1 MTSTKSYQKRQQ
13 ENLVAAIQRYVDR
26 GWPVFPC
33 KPNKQPYTPNGFHDA
48 TTDIV
53 QIANWWAAHRTALI
67 GVPTGARSRFW
78 VLDIDMKDGKDGKK
92 ALGDYLAQEKIDDI
106 PDTRKQRTATGGYQL
121 LYKWDDSR
129 VVSNRT
135 ALLGRD
141 SGLDVRGNGG
151 YIIVPPSARK
161 IDGRWVE
168 YEWADIDFPIAEMP
182 EWLYDLVARQ
192 TKYTSTTG
200 DRNSIDLERLYVDGI
215 HAGQRDDT
223 LFRVA
228 SSLRAKDVD
237 YHTALFV
244 MRRLGERCVPYDDE
258 VKQMIVAKLH
268 NAYERYEAKT
278 TKERKA
284 HIDDVERRE
293 FDELLE
299 RQAKKAELRRLLKE
313 YENDKDK

>member
-1 MTSTKSYQKRQQ
+1 MTDKKSYQERQQ
-13 ENLVAAIQRYVDR
+13 EKLVAAIQRYVDR

-33 KPNKQPYTPNGFHDA
+33 KPNKQPHTPNGFHDA
-48 TTDIV
+48 TTDVDQIV
-53 QIANWWAAHRTALI
+53 EWWAQHPTALI
-67 GVPTGARSRFW
+67 GVPTGLRSGFW

-92 ALGDYLAQEKIDDI
+92 ALAEYLAQEKIDDI

-121 LYKWDDSR
+121 LYKWDANR

-141 SGLDVRGNGG
+141 SGLDVRGDGG

-168 YEWADIDFPIAEMP
+168 YQWADVDFPIAEMP

-215 HAGQRDDT
+215 HTGQRDDT

-244 MRRLGERCVPYDDE
+244 MRRLGERCIPYDDE
-258 VKQMIVAKLH
+258 VKQMVVAKLN
-268 NAYERYEAKT
+268 NAYGRYEPR
-278 TKERKA
+278 TKDEKKEERKA
-284 HIDDVERRE
+284 I
-293 FDELLE
+293 
-299 RQAKKAELRRLLKE
+299 AKRLKE
-313 YENDKDK
+313 LQQKTGK